1 MDFSTTFKICGAGL
15 SAARARL
22 DVVTSNLANVNTT
35 KTEDGGPYKKK
46 SVSLASEPVE
56 GKFNSVMSDALKS
69 VKVDAVTEDAN
80 AVKMTYEPGH
90 PDANAD
96 GFVAMPDINIMMEM
110 ANMITASR
118 SYEANV
124 TAFDATKNMALKT
137 LELGK

>member
-15 SAARARL
+15 AAARARL

-46 SVSLASEPVE
+46 SVSLTSEPIE
-56 GKFNSVMSDALKS
+56 GKFNSVMADALKS
-69 VKVDAVTEDAN
+69 VKVEAVTEDAN

-96 GFVAMPDINIMMEM
+96 GFVATPDINLMMEM

-118 SYEANV
+118 SFEANV

-137 LELGK
+137 LEMGR

>member
-46 SVSLASEPVE
+46 SVSLTSEPVE
-56 GKFNSVMSDALKS
+56 GKFDSVMADALKS

-90 PDANAD
+90 PDADAK

-118 SYEANV
+118 SFEANV